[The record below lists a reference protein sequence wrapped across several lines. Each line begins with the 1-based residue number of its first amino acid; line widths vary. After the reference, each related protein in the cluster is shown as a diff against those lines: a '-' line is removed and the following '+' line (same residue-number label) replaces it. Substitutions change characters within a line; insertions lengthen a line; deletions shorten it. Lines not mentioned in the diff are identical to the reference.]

1 MFYMVNAVDGPYCT
15 FLSQHAAI
23 SNWFSELFQQVNIE
37 PCFFSRQG
45 FIVVKR
51 YIRNS
56 PCFASE

>member
-1 MFYMVNAVDGPYCT
+1 MVNAVDGPYCT

-23 SNWFSELFQQVNIE
+23 LTSFTELFQQVNVE

-51 YIRNS
+51 YI
-56 PCFASE
+56 